1 MAKKIFITDSEMK
14 DFKKWLKENNKV
26 DNKIALA
33 EYLAEVKKDK
43 VAIECFKRIKDGT
56 NKEENLIIEEIE
68 EDDESDP
75 FDDISEYQ
83 IEGMKM
89 IFEGCKRIAESKD
102 EMDIFK
108 GLSES
113 CLKAM
118 FSTIMIK
125 HSDELLR
132 ISKDMMMMSRM
143 SRIVEKL
150 FGDDESDKDSKD
162 KE

>member
-56 NKEENLIIEEIE
+56 IKEENLIIEELE
-68 EDDESDP
+68 EDDP

-102 EMDIFK
+102 EIDIFK

-125 HSDELLR
+125 HSDDLLR
-132 ISKDMMMMSRM
+132 ISKDRMVMSRL
-143 SRIVEKL
+143 SRAVDKL

>member
-1 MAKKIFITDSEMK
+1 MK

-56 NKEENLIIEEIE
+56 IKEENLIIEELE
-68 EDDESDP
+68 EDDP
-75 FDDISEYQ
+75 FDDINEYQ

-89 IFEGCKRIAESKD
+89 IFEGCKRIAENKD
-102 EMDIFK
+102 EIDIFK

-132 ISKDMMMMSRM
+132 ISKDMMVMSRL
-143 SRIVEKL
+143 SRAVDKL
-150 FGDDESDKDSKD
+150 FGDNESDKDSKD

>member
-1 MAKKIFITDSEMK
+1 MAKKIFVTDSEMK

-56 NKEENLIIEEIE
+56 IKEENLIIEEL
-68 EDDESDP
+68 ED
-75 FDDISEYQ
+75 DDISEYQ

-89 IFEGCKRIAESKD
+89 IFEGCKRIVEYKD

-118 FSTIMIK
+118 VSTIMMK
-125 HSDELLR
+125 HSDELIS
-132 ISKDMMMMSRM
+132 ISKDMMIMSHL
-143 SRIVEKL
+143 SRAVEKL

-162 KE
+162 EE

>member
-56 NKEENLIIEEIE
+56 IKEENLIIEEL
-68 EDDESDP
+68 EDDDP
-75 FDDISEYQ
+75 FDDISECQ

-89 IFEGCKRIAESKD
+89 IFEGCKRIAENKD

-132 ISKDMMMMSRM
+132 ISKDMMVMSRL
-143 SRIVEKL
+143 SRTVDKL

>member
-56 NKEENLIIEEIE
+56 IKEENLIIEELE
-68 EDDESDP
+68 EDDP

-102 EMDIFK
+102 EIDIFK

-132 ISKDMMMMSRM
+132 ISKDMMVMSRL
-143 SRIVEKL
+143 SRAVDKL

>member
-56 NKEENLIIEEIE
+56 IKEENLIIEELE
-68 EDDESDP
+68 EDDP
-75 FDDISEYQ
+75 FDDISECQ

-89 IFEGCKRIAESKD
+89 IFEGCKRIAENKD

-132 ISKDMMMMSRM
+132 ISKDMMVMSRL
-143 SRIVEKL
+143 SRAVDKL

-162 KE
+162 EK

>member
-1 MAKKIFITDSEMK
+1 MAKKIFVTDSEMK

-56 NKEENLIIEEIE
+56 IKEENLIIEELE
-68 EDDESDP
+68 EDDP
-75 FDDISEYQ
+75 FDDISEEQ

-89 IFEGCKRIAESKD
+89 IFEGCKRIAENKD
-102 EMDIFK
+102 EIDIFK

-132 ISKDMMMMSRM
+132 ISKDMMVMSRL
-143 SRIVEKL
+143 SRAVDKL

>member
-1 MAKKIFITDSEMK
+1 MAKRIFITDSEMK

-56 NKEENLIIEEIE
+56 IKEENLIIEELE
-68 EDDESDP
+68 EDDP

-102 EMDIFK
+102 EIDIFK
-108 GLSES
+108 GLSEG

-132 ISKDMMMMSRM
+132 ISKDMMVMSRM

>member
-56 NKEENLIIEEIE
+56 IKEENLIIEELE
-68 EDDESDP
+68 EDDP
-75 FDDISEYQ
+75 FDDINEYQ

-89 IFEGCKRIAESKD
+89 IFEGCKRIAENKD
-102 EMDIFK
+102 EIDIFK

-132 ISKDMMMMSRM
+132 ISKDMMVMSRL
-143 SRIVEKL
+143 SRAVDKL
-150 FGDDESDKDSKD
+150 FGDNESDKDSKD